1 MYYTCIHNAMFPLQC
16 ASACVHACILYTCVN
31 AKVHA
36 SCHFCACGCLRV
48 SACVFEYNAV
58 IALDIFQTDVLFIR
72 WRKRFMETGQI
83 IAVTGQIH
91 SQPPILLPEL
101 Y

>member
-1 MYYTCIHNAMFPLQC
+1 MYYTCIHNAMFPLQR
-16 ASACVHACILYTCVN
+16 ASVCVHACIYTCVN
-31 AKVHA
+31 AKVRA
-36 SCHFCACGCLRV
+36 SCHFCAYGCLCV
-48 SACVFEYNAV
+48 SAYVFEYNAV

-72 WRKRFMETGQI
+72 WRKQFMETSQ

-91 SQPPILLPEL
+91 SLPPILLPEL